1 MRQTIDFLILGGPV
15 IWLLIIF
22 SLVATTFTLLKL
34 WQFWVARSR
43 PPRRVSTA
51 LQHLENNETAQ
62 AVLLLNGQRDAR
74 SQVIVKVVELV
85 NARQLDFEQI
95 KVEAMRFARQQV
107 ARLSIFLR
115 PLEVIA
121 TIAPLLGLFGTV
133 LGMIDAFR
141 AMEAAGAQVNPAV
154 LSGGIWKALLTTA
167 AGLAVAIPVSLIH
180 SWFERRVELQAT
192 AIQDD
197 LERLLTLEAQ
207 QGIGTSTIK
216 SKSRHA

>member
-1 MRQTIDFLILGGPV
+1 MSQTMDFLILGGPV
-15 IWLLIIF
+15 VWLLVIF
-22 SLVATTFTLLKL
+22 SLAAMTFTLLKL
-34 WQFWVARSR
+34 WQFWHTRSR
-43 PPRRVSTA
+43 PSHRVPNA
-51 LQHLENNETAQ
+51 LSHLENRETAQ
-62 AVLLLNGQRDAR
+62 AMLLLNGQRDAR
-74 SQVIVKVVELV
+74 SQVIVKVLELF
-85 NARQLDFEQI
+85 NAGQLSFKQV
-95 KVEAMRFARQQV
+95 KVESMRFARQQI
-107 ARLSIFLR
+107 ARLNLFLR

-121 TIAPLLGLFGTV
+121 TVAPLLGLFGTV

-207 QGIGTSTIK
+207 QGGGK
-216 SKSRHA
+216 SVSKTRHA

>member
-1 MRQTIDFLILGGPV
+1 MNQTIDFLILGGPV
-15 IWLLIIF
+15 VWLLVIF
-22 SLVATTFTLLKL
+22 SLAAMTFTLLKL

-43 PPRRVSTA
+43 PPRRVSNA
-51 LQHLENNETAQ
+51 LQHLEDRETAQ
-62 AVLLLNGQRDAR
+62 AMLLLNGQRDAR
-74 SQVIVKVVELV
+74 SQVVVKVIELF
-85 NARQLDFEQI
+85 NAGQLDFEQI
-95 KVEAMRFARQQV
+95 KVESMRFARQQI
-107 ARLSIFLR
+107 AKLGMFLR

-180 SWFERRVELQAT
+180 SWFERRVELEAS

-207 QGIGTSTIK
+207 QSAATTTVK
-216 SKSRHA
+216 SKPRQA